1 MCGIV
6 GYIGRQDAAPVVLE
20 GLTRLEH
27 RGYDSAG
34 VAVLGARGIK
44 VAKQSGRV
52 RDLTTALPKRFA
64 GTTGIGHTRW
74 ATHGPA
80 TDVNAHPHQD
90 ESGRVAVVHNGII
103 DNSAALRAA
112 LTDDGVTLA
121 SDTDTEVIAH
131 LVARSDAD
139 TLEGKVRD
147 ALGSVVGTYGLAVLH
162 ADFPD
167 RIVVA
172 RNGSPLVVGVGD
184 KEMYVAS
191 DLAAIVRH
199 TTTVAMLDDGE
210 MATVTAAGFTT
221 MRHSDLSSTGKTAT
235 EVDIDASAYDAG
247 DHESFMRKE
256 ILEQPTTAQ
265 AVLRGRLDD
274 RFGTAH
280 LGGLDMDARDLRA
293 VRRVKI
299 LGCGS
304 AYYVGQMGA
313 ALIEELARIPA
324 DAEAASEFRYRDPVI
339 EPDTLYVAVSQSGET
354 IDTLLAVQEVR
365 RKGGRCVGL
374 VNVVGSAIA
383 RECDGGIYLHAGPE
397 VAVASTKALTNM
409 FLGFALLA
417 LQLGRVRDLSIA
429 DGKRLVAGLER
440 LPGQIEEVLAGEAD
454 LIEVAQVA
462 GRGPQPLLHRPRA
475 RLPGGARGRAEVQG
489 DQLPARRGLP
499 DLRAQARPAGAHRP
513 RGADRRAGAA
523 RRADRAQHRGA
534 ARDRRPPGPARRDHP
549 RRGRPRG
556 GPRPPD
562 RRTPQRAGA
571 RPDPAD
577 HPAAAAGLPRG
588 AAPGSRHRQ
597 APQPGEERHR
607 RVIDRP
613 DPVRKWTGRPLPHG
627 VGKGR
632 AVENDPTSPA
642 PCPWFG

>member
-34 VAVLGARGIK
+34 VAVLSGRGIRT
-44 VAKQSGRV
+44 AKRAGRV
-52 RDLTTALPKRFA
+52 RELTDTLPKRFA

-80 TDVNAHPHQD
+80 TDANAHPHAD

-103 DNSAALRAA
+103 DNSAALRAELVDA
-112 LTDDGVTLA
+112 GVRLA
-121 SDTDTEVIAH
+121 SDTDTEVLAH

-139 TLEGKVRD
+139 SLEGKVRD
-147 ALGSVVGTYGLAVLH
+147 ALGAVVGTYGLAVLH

-199 TTTVAMLDDGE
+199 TTTVAVLDDGE
-210 MATVTAAGFTT
+210 MATVTESGFTT
-221 MRHSDLSSTGKTAT
+221 MRHSDLASTGKTASQ
-235 EVDIDASAYDAG
+235 VDIDASAYDAG
-247 DHESFMRKE
+247 DHESYMHKE
-256 ILEQPTTAQ
+256 MLEQPTTAQ

-280 LGGLDMDARDLRA
+280 LGGLHMDARDLRA

-429 DGKRLVAGLER
+429 DGKRLVAGLEK
-440 LPGQIEEVLAGEAD
+440 LPGQIEEILAGEAD
-454 LIEVAQVA
+454 LVEVAKDLAEARSLFFIGRVRGFPVA
-462 GRGPQPLLHRPRA
+462 REGAQKFKEISYRHAEAYQTSELKHGPLALIDPGVPTVALVPRDELTERNIGALHEIDARKGPLVVVTHAEVDL
-475 RLPGGARGRAEVQG
+475 GEVGARRIDVPRNEPEL
-489 DQLPARRGLP
+489 DPILLTIPLQLLAYH
-499 DLRAQARPAGAHRP
+499 A
-513 RGADRRAGAA
+513 
-523 RRADRAQHRGA
+523 AQHLGH
-534 ARDRRPPGPARRDHP
+534 DIDKP
-549 RRGRPRG
+549 RNLAKSV
-556 GPRPPD
+556 
-562 RRTPQRAGA
+562 T
-571 RPDPAD
+571 
-577 HPAAAAGLPRG
+577 
-588 AAPGSRHRQ
+588 
-597 APQPGEERHR
+597 
-607 RVIDRP
+607 
-613 DPVRKWTGRPLPHG
+613 
-627 VGKGR
+627 
-632 AVENDPTSPA
+632 VE
-642 PCPWFG
+642 